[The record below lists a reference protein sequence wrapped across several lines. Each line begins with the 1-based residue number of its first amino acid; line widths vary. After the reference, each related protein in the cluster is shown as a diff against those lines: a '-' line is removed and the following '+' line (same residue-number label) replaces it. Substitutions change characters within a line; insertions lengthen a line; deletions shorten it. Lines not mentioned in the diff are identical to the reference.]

1 MSKNYINSITLE
13 GENGSK
19 LYFGEPVRGNE
30 EQWIQLA
37 KSQQGKIVWSDSYPI
52 ESGWSGKKY
61 VVTLFRV
68 INDINDMTRPI
79 GLVRIRINVQD
90 LYESLAKAIHREG
103 GTAFVI
109 DRNGSV
115 VLHDNPEFLGKT
127 YPDSFLVKKILKCSG
142 KGSFRHFYQKKWY
155 LVVTREISGS
165 GWYLVSMMDEGKV
178 VKDLM
183 AVYLSTWI
191 MFFIS
196 VLLGILAL
204 IGFYYSIVLPIVD
217 LTKKTRREE
226 KGDISVQ
233 VNVRSEDEIGKL
245 AIRFNRM
252 VATIQRLIDLK
263 YKVQLKQRESELKAL
278 QNQINP
284 HFLYN
289 TLDMIRWTARLE
301 KAMETSRLIETLSRM
316 FRISLNRG
324 KLWIPLREE
333 LSYVESYL
341 QLQQKRLGDGLRF
354 EIKIDEELQDA
365 IVLKQILQPVVENCI
380 VHGFRGIERPGKIEI
395 ACYRENGDLHIDVSD
410 NGSGVDVAAMNAYLQ
425 GDESQQDGYA
435 LKNVNDRL
443 KLLFG
448 SSYGLRFVDREGEG
462 ACAKFILPLI
472 SNEAEIKKIYESL
485 VSDDGVENAH
495 R

>member
-1 MSKNYINSITLE
+1 
-13 GENGSK
+13 
-19 LYFGEPVRGNE
+19 
-30 EQWIQLA
+30 
-37 KSQQGKIVWSDSYPI
+37 
-52 ESGWSGKKY
+52 
-61 VVTLFRV
+61 
-68 INDINDMTRPI
+68 
-79 GLVRIRINVQD
+79 
-90 LYESLAKAIHREG
+90 
-103 GTAFVI
+103 
-109 DRNGSV
+109 
-115 VLHDNPEFLGKT
+115 
-127 YPDSFLVKKILKCSG
+127 
-142 KGSFRHFYQKKWY
+142 
-155 LVVTREISGS
+155 
-165 GWYLVSMMDEGKV
+165 MMDEGKV

-217 LTKKTRREE
+217 LTKKTKQVE
-226 KGDISVQ
+226 KGDFSAQ

-245 AIRFNRM
+245 ATRFNRM

-341 QLQQKRLGDGLRF
+341 QLQQKRL
-354 EIKIDEELQDA
+354 
-365 IVLKQILQPVVENCI
+365 
-380 VHGFRGIERPGKIEI
+380 
-395 ACYRENGDLHIDVSD
+395 
-410 NGSGVDVAAMNAYLQ
+410 
-425 GDESQQDGYA
+425 
-435 LKNVNDRL
+435 
-443 KLLFG
+443 
-448 SSYGLRFVDREGEG
+448 
-462 ACAKFILPLI
+462 
-472 SNEAEIKKIYESL
+472 
-485 VSDDGVENAH
+485 
-495 R
+495 